1 MITGR
6 VNPHYEAV
14 IRLGVRGTQGNEQ
27 EIEAIIDTGFNGS
40 LSLPS
45 KLISILDL
53 PFRRRGRALLA
64 DGGESIFD
72 IYEGLVIWDGVPRR
86 VAVDSAETDP
96 LVGMG
101 LLYGSELN
109 IKVIDGG
116 SVLINRLP

>member
-6 VNPHYEAV
+6 VNSHYEAV
-14 IRLGVRGTQGNEQ
+14 IRLGVRGTRGNEQ

-45 KLISILDL
+45 NLISILGL

-101 LLYGSELN
+101 LLYGSELS

-116 SVLINRLP
+116 NVVINRLP